1 MRKVIVAV
9 VGRPNVGKST
19 LFNTIAGK
27 QISIVQDTP
36 GVTRDRIY
44 AEGNW
49 LNYYF
54 TMVDTGGIEP
64 ISDDVLLKQM
74 RSQVEL
80 AIETADVII
89 FVTDVK
95 SGVVDADYEVAE
107 MLRRSKKPI
116 VLCVNKV
123 DSIKKY
129 GNDIYEFYQLGL
141 GEPFPVSAANHLGLG
156 DLLDEVVKH
165 FPKEGLEEEEDGTLK
180 IALIGKPNVGKS
192 SLTNKLL
199 GENRV
204 IVSDIAG
211 TTRDAIDTEV
221 TYNGTPYIFIDTAGL
236 RRKGKVTEDIE
247 RYSVIRTVAAVD
259 RADICIVLIDAVE
272 GITDGDTRIAGIAH
286 ESGKGVIIAVNK
298 WDLVEKNDKTMQEF
312 TKQLKE
318 KFAYMDYAEYLFIS
332 AETGQRIHK
341 IYELV
346 NMIHDNQVMRIKT
359 GVLNEIL
366 ARATAMK
373 QPPSDKGKRLKLFY
387 ITQASVAPPTFVI
400 FVNDRELMHFS
411 YTRYIENQIRE
422 NFGFRGTP
430 IRFIIR
436 ERGED

>member
-74 RSQVEL
+74 RSQAEL

-247 RYSVIRTVAAVD
+247 RYSVIRTVAAVE

-298 WDLVEKNDKTMQEF
+298 WDLVEKDDKTMQEF

-341 IYELV
+341 IYDLV

-366 ARATAMK
+366 AKATAMK

-387 ITQASVAPPTFVI
+387 ITQASVSPPTFVI

>member
-74 RSQVEL
+74 RSQAEL

-247 RYSVIRTVAAVD
+247 RYSVIRTVSAVD

-272 GITDGDTRIAGIAH
+272 EITDGDTRIAGIAH

>member
-74 RSQVEL
+74 RSQAEL

-129 GNDIYEFYQLGL
+129 GNDIYEVYQLGL

>member
-74 RSQVEL
+74 RSQAEL

-346 NMIHDNQVMRIKT
+346 NMIHDNQMMRIKT

>member
-1 MRKVIVAV
+1 
-9 VGRPNVGKST
+9 VGKST

-74 RSQVEL
+74 RSQAEL

-247 RYSVIRTVAAVD
+247 RYSVIRTVSAVD